1 MSWNLEGQRVAGVY
15 LGAYTVE
22 GTVVWSRVKYGGTVQ
37 HTVVLDQPLELFGN
51 KRDSVLLDHNELLQ
65 GA

>member
-1 MSWNLEGQRVAGVY
+1 MRWNLEGQRVAGVY

-22 GTVVWSRVKYGGTVQ
+22 GTVIRSRVKYGGMVQ
-37 HTVVLDQPLELFGN
+37 HTVQLDQPLELFGN
-51 KRDSVLLDHNELLQ
+51 QRDSVLLDHNELIQ

>member
-1 MSWNLEGQRVAGVY
+1 MRWNLEGQRVAGVY

-22 GTVVWSRVKYGGTVQ
+22 GIVIWSRVKYGGMVQ
-37 HTVVLDQPLELFGN
+37 HTVQLDQPLELFGN
-51 KRDSVLLDHNELLQ
+51 QRDSVLLDHNELIP

>member
-22 GTVVWSRVKYGGTVQ
+22 GTVIWSRVKYGGMVQ
-37 HTVVLDQPLELFGN
+37 HTVQLDQPLELFGN
-51 KRDSVLLDHNELLQ
+51 QRDSVLLDHNELIPR
-65 GA
+65 A